1 MTLKVLEAF
10 SGVGS
15 QRMALR
21 NLGIDHEVVAIAEID
36 KFAIQSYEA
45 LHGETFN
52 LGDISQIET
61 ADIPDH
67 DLFTYSFPC
76 FTGDSLVLTDNGYK
90 RIDEIN
96 IGDMVLTHTNQYKKV
111 TNVFNQGV
119 KDIVNVKGMAIHNIK
134 TTKNHKFL
142 TRERYRLWN
151 NDRRSYDRLFHAP
164 EWVEVKDLTGSHY
177 LGLAI
182 NQESELPAWDGYT
195 NSWDTGYGVKTH
207 HTNFIKPLLENNDF
221 WWLMG
226 RYVADGWHRSQSG
239 IVIAVPDN
247 KLEEFENRVGNL
259 FNYSISKE
267 RTANKI
273 HIPIKELELF
283 TEQFGYYAHGKKVSS
298 EVLNLPA
305 DLLKSFIEGYF
316 SGDGSYSED
325 TKLYKCTTTSEELI
339 YGIGQCIAK
348 VYHRP
353 YSIYKTNRPDTHVI
367 EGRTV
372 NQRDTYSL
380 HFKMTAGKQD
390 QAFYEDGHIWFPF
403 SGLENNGEET
413 VYDIEVEDDHS
424 FTVFNTIV
432 HNCQDIS
439 VAGKGLGLDEGGDT
453 RSGLLWE
460 CQKVIA
466 GKKPKYLL
474 LENVKN
480 LVGKKHK
487 HNFDKW
493 LEWLEEQGYT
503 NYWQVLNAK
512 DYGIPQNRQ
521 RVFVVSILGEHE
533 AYKFPE
539 PIELKNKMID
549 FLESDVEE
557 RFYLTDK
564 NIAMLT
570 KEDTGKYPR
579 KKRFLDN
586 IEIGNE
592 IARTIQTRQRMA
604 PDENYVIT
612 NPSGKTLEEKQ
623 LRQVTPLECWR
634 LMGFSDEDFYKAKKE
649 VSNTQ
654 LYKQAGNSIVVN
666 VLEAIFKEMFIKEDE
681 IKVKEIKPKRGVFSW

>member
-52 LGDISQIET
+52 LGDISQLNID
-61 ADIPDH
+61 DIPDH

-403 SGLENNGEET
+403 SGLESNGEET

-439 VAGKGLGLDEGGDT
+439 VAGNGLGLDEDSGT

-460 CQKVIA
+460 CQKIIT

-539 PIELKNKMID
+539 PIELKNKMTD
-549 FLESDVEE
+549 LLESDVEE

-623 LRQVTPLECWR
+623 LRQLTPLECWR

-666 VLEAIFKEMFIKEDE
+666 VLEAIFKEMFIKEDK
-681 IKVKEIKPKRGVFSW
+681 IKVKESKPKRGVFSW